1 MMAGFVDLYAKFAYR
16 EITDVK
22 ALISSEEYFKNYKR
36 RMEIALKAMTSS
48 SMHPKTLYYK
58 FGRVHWPREGL
69 FIVRNGQTY
78 IDHEITD
85 LSLYAED
92 DIEHVGWYHL
102 PVKNGAPTWMA
113 PYDNAN
119 IDNARIISYVIPVI
133 VNSEEIGVTGID
145 YDLNEITDVAAA
157 ANLAESSYG
166 EAFVISKEG
175 RVYYHPDIS
184 YGSLIFSEIES
195 MEDILQKFKALSDKH
210 HNMVFQNKNKYV
222 ALREHKNG
230 MLIGV
235 VVNKSTVN
243 EAGASLLSKLLLAA
257 VIVLILMISATAVI
271 AESIVQ
277 PILKLN
283 NTARKI
289 ALNIFTEEVEVKGH
303 DEITDLSLS
312 IRNMKDHLHKYT
324 EYI

>member
-1 MMAGFVDLYAKFAYR
+1 M
-16 EITDVK
+16 
-22 ALISSEEYFKNYKR
+22 
-36 RMEIALKAMTSS
+36 
-48 SMHPKTLYYK
+48 
-58 FGRVHWPREGL
+58 
-69 FIVRNGQTY
+69 
-78 IDHEITD
+78 
-85 LSLYAED
+85 
-92 DIEHVGWYHL
+92 
-102 PVKNGAPTWMA
+102 
-113 PYDNAN
+113 
-119 IDNARIISYVIPVI
+119 
-133 VNSEEIGVTGID
+133 
-145 YDLNEITDVAAA
+145 
-157 ANLAESSYG
+157 
-166 EAFVISKEG
+166 
-175 RVYYHPDIS
+175 
-184 YGSLIFSEIES
+184 
-195 MEDILQKFKALSDKH
+195 
-210 HNMVFQNKNKYV
+210 

>member
-1 MMAGFVDLYAKFAYR
+1 M
-16 EITDVK
+16 
-22 ALISSEEYFKNYKR
+22 
-36 RMEIALKAMTSS
+36 
-48 SMHPKTLYYK
+48 
-58 FGRVHWPREGL
+58 
-69 FIVRNGQTY
+69 IVQ
-78 IDHEITD
+78 
-85 LSLYAED
+85 
-92 DIEHVGWYHL
+92 
-102 PVKNGAPTWMA
+102 
-113 PYDNAN
+113 
-119 IDNARIISYVIPVI
+119 
-133 VNSEEIGVTGID
+133 
-145 YDLNEITDVAAA
+145 
-157 ANLAESSYG
+157 
-166 EAFVISKEG
+166 
-175 RVYYHPDIS
+175 
-184 YGSLIFSEIES
+184 IF
-195 MEDILQKFKALSDKH
+195 ILQKFKALSDKH